1 MIRILASS
9 QYPIIVFS
17 SSSRY
22 LDIVAPATTR
32 ETTLL
37 NIVHEL
43 LGREDFGVTD
53 GLKELGMTSLTA
65 IKFAARAKQEGIML
79 KVGDIM
85 HHNTVRN
92 ISQAMMAVASWFAP
106 YDPSK
111 PIIVLVSGII
121 TRDMNQPRMEY
132 LNKQYNIL
140 FIEPV
145 DEHYSY
151 LFTGGEG
158 YDDVA
163 AFYYDLVDT
172 FVTMNPEVQTEIIA
186 FGGFCLGGFIGY
198 SLALLYQ
205 QTTGKKAKVFLG
217 DSASS
222 YVGAI
227 PMTTEADYEE
237 SYNNTIGTLEM
248 AMRQTKREGQ
258 SEEEF
263 KEEVSGLTRLMVT
276 KFDIGTRVA
285 AGASIPEN
293 DLEAILFNTYEGRDI
308 NDFPDMWKPLTPNL
322 KTIDLATDHFSFC
335 LNMGNAWTENF
346 CDAVIKFTQHL

>member
-1 MIRILASS
+1 
-9 QYPIIVFS
+9 
-17 SSSRY
+17 
-22 LDIVAPATTR
+22 
-32 ETTLL
+32 
-37 NIVHEL
+37 
-43 LGREDFGVTD
+43 
-53 GLKELGMTSLTA
+53 
-65 IKFAARAKQEGIML
+65 ML

-121 TRDMNQPRMEY
+121 TRDMNQPRMECWS
-132 LNKQYNIL
+132 QRYNIL

-163 AFYYDLVDT
+163 AFYYDLVDAYAI
-172 FVTMNPEVQTEIIA
+172 MNPEIQTDIVA

-205 QTTGKKAKVFLG
+205 QATGKKAKVVLG

-227 PMTTEADYEE
+227 PMTTEADYEA
-237 SYNNTIGTLEM
+237 SYNNTIGVLEM
-248 AMRQTKREGQ
+248 AMRQTKRENQ

-276 KFDIGTRVA
+276 KFDIATRVA

-293 DLEAILFNTYEGRDI
+293 DLEAILFNTYEGRDM
-308 NDFPDMWKPLTPNL
+308 NDFPAMWSPLTPHL
-322 KTIDLATDHFSFC
+322 KVINLATDHFSFC
-335 LNMGNAWTENF
+335 LNMGNAWTKNV
-346 CDAVIKFTQHL
+346 CDAVIEFIAFD